1 MPNLVSPEVI
11 GQRIYLIRGHKVMID
26 RDLASLYKVP
36 TGRLNE
42 QVKRNRKRFPEDF
55 MFQLTKEEYENWIS
69 QIAISNS
76 EKMGLRRR
84 PYAFTEHGVAML
96 ASVLN
101 SDKAIKISI
110 HIIKAFVKLRNV
122 ISAHK
127 ELAHKLEQLERKTV
141 KHDTE
146 IQAIFE
152 AIRQLMKPPE
162 QSKRRIGFHAG

>member
-1 MPNLVSPEVI
+1 MPNQVLPEAI
-11 GQRIYLIRGHKVMID
+11 GQKIYLIRGHKVMID

-42 QVKRNRKRFPEDF
+42 QVKRNKGRFPEDF
-55 MFQLTKEEYENWIS
+55 MFQLTKKEYENWIS

-127 ELAHKLEQLERKTV
+127 ELAYKLKELERKTE

-146 IQAIFE
+146 IHAIFE

-162 QSKRRIGFHAG
+162 QPKRRIGFRRE